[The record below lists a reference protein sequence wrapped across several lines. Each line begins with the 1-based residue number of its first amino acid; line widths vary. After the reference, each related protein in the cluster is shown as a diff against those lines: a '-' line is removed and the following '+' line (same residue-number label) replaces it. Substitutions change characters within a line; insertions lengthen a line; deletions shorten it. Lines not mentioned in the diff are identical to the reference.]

1 METGRIISE
10 LRISAGLT
18 QEELA
23 ERLYVSRALVQKW
36 ETGKRRPGK
45 SDLESVAAI
54 LGADHGVF
62 CEKDDGIMAEL
73 ESCVPE
79 NCGMTEESVI
89 PLLEN
94 FLQTLPPRERNIF
107 IKRYHFLRSAKE
119 ISAETGIRQG
129 HVRTI
134 LSRTRSKLK
143 EYFKEN
149 IK

>member
-54 LGADHGVF
+54 LGADRGVF

-79 NCGMTEESVI
+79 NCGMTEESVV
-89 PLLEN
+89 PL
-94 FLQTLPPRERNIF
+94 
-107 IKRYHFLRSAKE
+107 
-119 ISAETGIRQG
+119 G

>member
-1 METGRIISE
+1 MDTGKIISD
-10 LRISAGLT
+10 LRNGAGLT

-36 ETGKRRPGK
+36 ETGKRRPDRGY
-45 SDLESVAAI
+45 LEAI
-54 LGADHGVF
+54 AELCGADTGVF
-62 CEKDDGIMAEL
+62 DGPDGDILAEL
-73 ESCVPE
+73 ASCVPE
-79 NCGMTEESVI
+79 NCGLTDERVI
-89 PLLEN
+89 PLLEG
-94 FLQTLPPRERNIF
+94 FLQTLPSRERNIF

-143 EYFKEN
+143 EFFKEN
-149 IK
+149 TL